1 LGDFGVTMVIAGNI
15 PGRTQTMSVAIY
27 DAVQSGNTQMA
38 NVMVVVMSALALT
51 ILYVV
56 NRAAGRQ
63 AY

>member
-1 LGDFGVTMVIAGNI
+1 MMIAGNI

-27 DAVQSGNTQMA
+27 DAVQSGNTQVA

-56 NRAAGRQ
+56 NRAADRQ